1 LPTIETARVKDNT
14 VITIAVMRSFIE
26 RILRSLVGIA
36 IGDVVAELR
45 EGPPPSQG
53 KIVTAL
59 SWPEACDI
67 SRRVDS
73 LE

>member
-1 LPTIETARVKDNT
+1 
-14 VITIAVMRSFIE
+14 M
-26 RILRSLVGIA
+26 GMA

-53 KIVTAL
+53 KIVAAL